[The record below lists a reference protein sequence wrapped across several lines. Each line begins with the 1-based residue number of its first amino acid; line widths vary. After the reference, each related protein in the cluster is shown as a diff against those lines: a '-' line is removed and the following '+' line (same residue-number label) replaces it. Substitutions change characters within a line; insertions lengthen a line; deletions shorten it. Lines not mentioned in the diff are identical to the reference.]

1 LVSHAPGVAPLKRS
15 LLLVFALPGILQA
28 FMTAPTLSILQGVYA
43 KETGIALV
51 GLGTALII
59 VRIFDLFSDLL
70 IGYWSDRLSLR
81 GAGRKVFIG
90 AGSVVGAAAF
100 WSLSHPPAQVTP
112 LYFGFWF
119 LMGNVGWSLIEIPY
133 RAWSLEFTSDYV
145 QRARVVTWIVMMM
158 LVGNMLFFA
167 TPAAAKAL
175 GLLPSGELNLQA
187 LRLTALVV
195 AVIALPLTLFTL
207 ARVPRVSAGAIE
219 IPPPVRDNPRAI
231 WASIIGN
238 QPLINLICALA
249 VMNFMSGLS
258 TGVQLLYFTN
268 YLGMTESA
276 AVLFAIA
283 VPVGMLGVPFW
294 GWVAGRVPRE
304 RMWAGTL
311 AGAGLATFTFG
322 LLDAESS
329 LAAVT
334 TLYCTVIFFMVAS
347 AVVAPALLGD
357 IVDYGKEK
365 LGVDRAGLY
374 LSVQGQ
380 VVKAI
385 TAVAGG
391 AGLIFLGWLGFD
403 ATRTGAAISASDVT
417 ALKWCVAW
425 LPTAGYLFTA
435 ALIWFFPVGRRRPRR

>member
-1 LVSHAPGVAPLKRS
+1 MTGVPPLKRS

-51 GLGTALII
+51 GLGTALIV
-59 VRIFDLFSDLL
+59 VRVFDLLSDLL

-90 AGSVVGAAAF
+90 AGSIVGAAAF
-100 WSLSHPPAQVTP
+100 WFLVHPPAGVTP
-112 LYFGFWF
+112 LWFGFWF

-133 RAWSLEFTSDYV
+133 RAWSLEFTSDYK

-158 LVGNMLFFA
+158 LIGNMLFFA
-167 TPAAAKAL
+167 TPALAKVL
-175 GLLPSGELNLQA
+175 GLLPSGELNLQS
-187 LRLTALVV
+187 LSFTALVV
-195 AVIALPLTLFTL
+195 AVIALPLTFLTL
-207 ARVPRVSAGAIE
+207 VRVPRVVAGAIE
-219 IPPPVRDNPRAI
+219 ITPPAHESPRAI

-238 QPLINLICALA
+238 RPLINLILALA
-249 VMNFMSGLS
+249 VMNFMSGLH

-268 YLGMTESA
+268 YLGMKDSA

-311 AGAGLATFTFG
+311 AGAGLATLAFSF
-322 LLDAESS
+322 LDAQSS
-329 LAAVT
+329 LVAVT
-334 TLYCTVIFFMVAS
+334 ILYCTVIFFMVAS

-357 IVDYGKEK
+357 IVDYGKQK

-374 LSVQGQ
+374 LGIQGQ

-385 TAVAGG
+385 NAVAGG
-391 AGLIFLGWLGFD
+391 AGLIGLGWLGFD
-403 ATRTGAAISASDVT
+403 ATHTGADLSASDVT
-417 ALKWCVAW
+417 ALKALVAW

-435 ALIWFFPVGRRRPRR
+435 ALIWFFPVGRHR